1 MAISSSGA
9 VSFANIQTEYG
20 GSNPISLSEYYSGSL
35 PSNTGS
41 TTVITPTVT
50 SHVSTYTTASGKT
63 TITAY
68 RYTDGWANSNLSGI
82 FSNVASGTTE
92 SITVDERSGVDL
104 TGNSG
109 AIPSSGAI
117 DMNKFRGTSAGT
129 NNPMTLLGIV
139 SFRDTGSIYAGF
151 LYIIVSGHVGTA
163 GSAAFGTGPTTF
175 GLPCV
180 SLACAAE
187 GNTPATILY
196 NNAQSSGNGVYVAH
210 FGISHENNAALGNY
224 SVCSMIGSHANSQVG
239 GFSGTWTI
247 TVNH

>member
-35 PSNTGS
+35 PSNSS

-50 SHVSTYTTASGKT
+50 SHVSTYTETSGKSS
-63 TITAY
+63 ITAY
-68 RYTDGWANSNLSGI
+68 RYRDGFCHASLNSN
-82 FSNVASGTTE
+82 FSGTTQ
-92 SITVDERSGVDL
+92 SITVNKFSGVDK

-117 DMNKFRGTSAGT
+117 DMNKFRGTNAGT
-129 NNPMTLLGIV
+129 NNPMTLLGLL
-139 SFRDTGSIYAGF
+139 FYRDTEGLFSSN
-151 LYIIVSGHVGTA
+151 LYIYVSGHVGTA
-163 GSAAFGTGPTTF
+163 GVGNITTF
-175 GLPCV
+175 GLPFV

-196 NNAQSSGNGVYVAH
+196 NNAQSSGNGVYAGH
-210 FGISHENNAALGNY
+210 FGISHQNNAALGNFT
-224 SVCSMIGSHANSQVG
+224 VCSMAGSHTNSQVG

>member
-50 SHVSTYTTASGKT
+50 SHSSSYTATSGKSSF
-63 TITAY
+63 TAF
-68 RYTDGWANSNLSGI
+68 RYTDGWANSNLGGI
-82 FSNVASGTTE
+82 AANVASGTTE

-109 AIPSSGAI
+109 AIPSSGTI

-129 NNPMTLLGIV
+129 NTPMTLLGV
-139 SFRDTGSIYAGF
+139 VFYRDTGQSVFQNI
-151 LYIIVSGHVGTA
+151 LYIYVSGHVGTA
-163 GSAAFGTGPTTF
+163 TSYPTTPTTF

-180 SLACAAE
+180 SLSCAAE
-187 GNTPATILY
+187 GNAPATILY
-196 NNAQSSGNGVYVAH
+196 NNAQSTTNGLYVQH
-210 FGISHENNAALGNY
+210 FGLVHQNNATLGNF
-224 SVCSMIGSHANSQVG
+224 SVCSMTGSQSNSQVG

>member
-9 VSFANIQTEYG
+9 VSFANVQTEYG

-50 SHVSTYTTASGKT
+50 SHVSTYTASSGKST
-63 TITAY
+63 FTAY
-68 RYTDGWANSNLSGI
+68 RYTDGWANSNLGGI
-82 FSNVASGTTE
+82 SNNVASGTTE

-117 DMNKFRGTSAGT
+117 DMNKFRGTSVGT
-129 NNPMTLLGIV
+129 NNPVTLLGV
-139 SFRDTGSIYAGF
+139 VFYRDTASTF
-151 LYIIVSGHVGTA
+151 PNVLYIYVSGHVGTA
-163 GSAAFGTGPTTF
+163 VTYPTLPTTF

-187 GNTPATILY
+187 GNAPATILY
-196 NNAQSSGNGVYVAH
+196 NDAQSSGNGLYTAH
-210 FGISHENNAALGNY
+210 FGLSHQNNAALGNFT
-224 SVCSMIGSHANSQVG
+224 VCSMTGSQTNSQVG

>member
-50 SHVSTYTTASGKT
+50 SHVSSYTAVSGKST
-63 TITAY
+63 VTAY
-68 RYTDGWANSNLSGI
+68 RYTDGWANSNLSGTAA
-82 FSNVASGTTE
+82 NVASGTTE

-109 AIPSSGAI
+109 AIPSSGTI

-129 NNPMTLLGIV
+129 NTPMTLLGMY
-139 SFRDTGSIYAGF
+139 FYRDTGQLF
-151 LYIIVSGHVGTA
+151 PNVLYIIVSGHVGTA
-163 GSAAFGTGPTTF
+163 VTYPTTPTTF

-187 GNTPATILY
+187 GNAPATILY
-196 NNAQSSGNGVYVAH
+196 NNAQSSGNGIYAAH
-210 FGISHENNAALGNY
+210 FGLTHQNNATLGNY
-224 SVCSMIGSHANSQVG
+224 SICSMTGSQTNSQVG